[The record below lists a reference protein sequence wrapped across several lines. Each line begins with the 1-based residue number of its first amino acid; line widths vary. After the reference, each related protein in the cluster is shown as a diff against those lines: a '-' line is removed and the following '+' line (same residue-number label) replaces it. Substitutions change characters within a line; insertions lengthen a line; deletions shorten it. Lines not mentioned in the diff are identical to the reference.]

1 MWMITSL
8 CSSSLSFLSDSVLL
22 NGDYNMTSAFLG
34 VGLGFFSPL
43 YVLQMHADV
52 DGEN

>member
-8 CSSSLSFLSDSVLL
+8 CSSSLSFLSDSALL
-22 NGDYNMTSAFLG
+22 NGDYNMTSAFSG
-34 VGLGFFSPL
+34 VGLGLFSPL
-43 YVLQMHADV
+43 YVFQMHADV